1 MEEAISSI
9 PHLIEGLSVT
19 IQVTLLVVFFATVIG
34 VILGVFITYGSKY
47 IKYIIRIFTDFV
59 RGIPV
64 LVLIF
69 FVYYGFPAIGLN
81 LDNFVAAIVALT
93 IFKTSHVIENTRGA
107 IESIHF
113 GQMEASDVSLNNDM

>member
-1 MEEAISSI
+1 MFEMEEAISSI

-69 FVYYGFPAIGLN
+69 FCRTQIRKKPQA
-81 LDNFVAAIVALT
+81 
-93 IFKTSHVIENTRGA
+93 ENRRVKV
-107 IESIHF
+107 
-113 GQMEASDVSLNNDM
+113 QVS